1 MKTRTIWLG
10 AALLFSALFLATC
23 GGDSGGTTPAP
34 APAPPPAPAPAPE
47 PEPEPEPEA
56 TMATYSFPLGSVKAN
71 YGSADGLF
79 VQILG
84 AKPYPEG
91 ARSEEEL
98 AFVAHPM
105 GEMLWEEGGMAS
117 EGLLHLAWDGH
128 GHDLA
133 EEAED
138 RGWMVLAEDF
148 STVQGLLT
156 AGALELSSEFP
167 CLSYAQKL
175 TPSPDWFIGFNVCA
189 MDEEGNWLDTLTVL
203 AEMYDAG
210 VVDGEPYMNVG
221 GTEETGPDTPTDPQ
235 APISRVMLPPWD
247 TDAVLEIT
255 ATLEE

>member
-56 TMATYSFPLGSVKAN
+56 EMRTYDVGYKAN
-71 YGSADGLF
+71 YSTDPLF
-79 VQILG
+79 TLLFPD

-91 ARSEEEL
+91 AMAESEI
-98 AFVAHPM
+98 AFVAHPLDTV
-105 GEMLWEEGGMAS
+105 LWEEGGMAS

-133 EEAED
+133 HEAEEM
-138 RGWMVLAEDF
+138 GWMVLAESFDEIRA
-148 STVQGLLT
+148 VL
-156 AGALELSSEFP
+156 GAAEITLSSEFP

-175 TPSPDWFIGFNVCA
+175 SPSPDWFIGFNECA
-189 MDEEGNWLDTLTVL
+189 IDADGNWKETFTVR
-203 AEMYDAG
+203 AEIYDAG
-210 VVDGEPYMNVG
+210 VVDGEPYMEVG

-235 APISRVMLPPWD
+235 EAISRVMTPPWD
-247 TDAVLEIT
+247 TDAVSEIT
-255 ATLEE
+255 ATLRAQ